1 MIKLKELVTKYEGL
15 LPDEAIILEWFKQN
29 NAEEKGLDMISL
41 LAQSKIK
48 KLQIQLDYI
57 KTWGSTRLDMTKVLE
72 SKEYGEKL
80 NKIIECQIFGFDLPK
95 DLLDWARQNIP
106 KMKLPN
112 FMFMDTVKWLKEKY
126 GILFEEELGKK

>member
-15 LPDEAIILEWFKQN
+15 LSDEAIILEWFKQN
-29 NAEEKGLDMISL
+29 NEEEKGLEMISL
-41 LAQSKIK
+41 LAKSKIE

-57 KTWGSTRLDMTKVLE
+57 QTWGSSLIDMTNVLKP
-72 SKEYGEKL
+72 KEYGEKL
-80 NKIIECQIFGFDLPK
+80 NKIIKCQVFGFDLSE

-126 GILFEEELGKK
+126 GILFEE